1 MCLPYLAPVGSKW
14 AAKQSVE
21 VVEKFKTD
29 VLMFSE
35 TGFLIICGD
44 LNARTDVLN
53 DYLSEEE
60 VLTNEWLNSLNF
72 DQEYNTLN
80 KLKLPKRSSQDK
92 GGLSG
97 HGKALLELC
106 KATNL
111 KIVDGR
117 AFQDKNIGKFT
128 FHESRGSSVVDYLLA
143 DVKVW
148 DLLGNFAVHDVSC
161 KSDHCPI
168 EFSICTEENISLNRD
183 ASVETMNVDCGDD
196 SFKLIKSEKTDELVS
211 SMVNDAKLSEN
222 LIELDKNLKEGIISP
237 NNALSVLEQKLL
249 NITDLL
255 GNFAVHDVSCK
266 SDHCPIEFS
275 ICTEEN
281 ISLNRD
287 ASVETMNV
295 DCGDDSFKL
304 IKSEKTDELVSSMVN
319 DAKLSENL
327 IELDK
332 NLKEG
337 IISPNNAL
345 SVLEQKL
352 LNITEHSM
360 KKLKQIQSIKTI

>member
-111 KIVDGR
+111 KIVNGR

-148 DLLGNFAVHDVSC
+148 DLL
-161 KSDHCPI
+161 
-168 EFSICTEENISLNRD
+168 E
-183 ASVETMNVDCGDD
+183 
-196 SFKLIKSEKTDELVS
+196 
-211 SMVNDAKLSEN
+211 
-222 LIELDKNLKEGIISP
+222 
-237 NNALSVLEQKLL
+237 
-249 NITDLL
+249 
-255 GNFAVHDVSCK
+255 NFAVHDVSCK

-360 KKLKQIQSIKTI
+360 KKIKTNTINKNNITSVKEKNDNSKPWYNQECKEAKKIMRKARKQFSYALKNFPSTSQIVQKKEQFFVKGEGNTIV